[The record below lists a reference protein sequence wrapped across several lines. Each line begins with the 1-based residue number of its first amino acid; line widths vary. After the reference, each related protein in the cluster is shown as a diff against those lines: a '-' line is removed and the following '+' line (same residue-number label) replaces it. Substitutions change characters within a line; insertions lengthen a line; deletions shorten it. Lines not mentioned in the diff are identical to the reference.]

1 MANLG
6 TLTLDL
12 VAKIGGFISGL
23 DAAERESKK
32 SADEIKKNIES
43 IGVAG
48 YAVGDALGKYL
59 KQGIDLAINAFPAL
73 IEQAAK
79 FQDIADKTGGSSE
92 GFANF
97 AVSAKV
103 AGVSIDA
110 IADAS
115 TKLSKNLVGVDDDSK
130 AAGSA
135 LAALNIPIDA
145 FKKLRPDEQIKS
157 VANALGEFAD
167 GSGKAA
173 VAQQLFGKSGAE
185 LLKFFKDYTDSGGD
199 VTILTAQMIQQ
210 ADDHADAQARLREQ
224 ISLTLSAFATGAL
237 GPMTAFTSA
246 AKEAIT
252 ETLGLSAAASDL
264 GNNQGVRIFA
274 ENVGRALAGAI
285 DYVTRSVKELQVL
298 TDFVT
303 QSAKALG
310 QVASLDF
317 AGASRTG
324 ADFRAKYGLD
334 EFGRKIA
341 TAGTEAGKT
350 FVDRYNAQLA
360 GMKRTAFANT
370 DPRRL
375 DLGANGR
382 PVDSRP
388 TLNAALPTKATGG
401 KGAAD
406 DPTKKLLDND
416 LAAFKAQGEQ
426 AKELLAERNKI
437 LDLYNSQ
444 GLLSVK
450 QYYETQQAN
459 LDEATKAQA
468 KSFDDQIDA
477 LKKFQAAASKQTDVA
492 DAQGKIN
499 KLEED
504 KAKLYR
510 ASGTAALE
518 SSIKQVQAQKAVQDA
533 FDEVNAK
540 ILEFQGNMRAAA
552 EIRFDISNEK
562 LIKQAIAEGN
572 DETVK
577 RIALLKQYTLAQA
590 DITKATDAFALAQG
604 DLQIAEDRIT
614 IAQQRGTIGEIE
626 ALQKSAEAR
635 RAAIAP
641 MQQQLDTL
649 LAINDAVRTPQ
660 QNQQI
665 ERLKVQL
672 EQLKATADPLG
683 DKFNQIFS
691 DAAGSAFSDFI
702 TGAKTAKEAFKDFTA
717 AVFKNVADLIA
728 KDLAKKLFTSI
739 LGGDTSN
746 STSAGGVG
754 GILSGL
760 LGGKGKSSGGG
771 LFSSLFGGAGGAAAS
786 SGGSDPLGAFI
797 ALNGFASGGFTGS
810 GAANDPAGIVHKN
823 EFVLNARETA
833 EIGIG
838 NLQAGRFGGGVNIYQ
853 SFAPGT
859 NRQTTDQA
867 AQQAGRTI
875 ERAQRRNG

>member
-12 VAKIGGFISGL
+12 VAKIGGFTSGL
-23 DAAERESKK
+23 DSAERASKK
-32 SADEIKKNIES
+32 SADEIKKNIDS

-48 YAVGDALGKYL
+48 YAAGNALGQYL

-79 FQDIADKTGGSSE
+79 FQDIADKTGGSAE

-115 TKLSKNLVGVDDDSK
+115 TKLSKNLIGVDDDSK
-130 AAGSA
+130 TAG
-135 LAALNIPIDA
+135 AALKALGIPIAD
-145 FKKLRPDEQIKS
+145 FKKLAPDEQIKK
-157 VANALGEFAD
+157 VAEAFGGFAD
-167 GSGKAA
+167 GAGKAA

-185 LLKFFKDYTDSGGD
+185 LLKFFKDYTDNGGD
-199 VTILTAQMIQQ
+199 VTILTGKMIQQ
-210 ADDHADAQARLREQ
+210 ADDHADAQARLRAQLE
-224 ISLTLSAFATGAL
+224 LTLAALATNAI
-237 GPMTAFTSA
+237 GPITAFTGA
-246 AKEAIT
+246 MKEAIT
-252 ETLGLSAAASDL
+252 QTLGLSTASTDL
-264 GNNQGVRIFA
+264 GGNQGVRIFA
-274 ENVGRALAGAI
+274 ENVGRALANAV
-285 DYVTRSVKELQVL
+285 DYVTNSVKEFQVL

-341 TAGTEAGKT
+341 AAGTEAGKT
-350 FVDRYNAQLA
+350 FVDRYNAQLS
-360 GMKRTAFANT
+360 GLKRSAFAAT
-370 DPRRL
+370 DPRRV
-375 DLGANGR
+375 DLGGNGR
-382 PVDSRP
+382 AIDQRP
-388 TLNAALPTKATGG
+388 TLTALPTSKKGG

-406 DPTKKLLDND
+406 DPTKKLLEND

-444 GLLSVK
+444 GLISVK
-450 QYYETQQAN
+450 DYYTAQQQN
-459 LDEATKAQA
+459 LDEATRAQV
-468 KSFDDQIDA
+468 KSYDDQIEA

-492 DAQGKIN
+492 DSQGKIN
-499 KLEED
+499 KLEEE

-518 SSIKQVQAQKAVQDA
+518 SSIKQVQAQKSVQDA
-533 FDEVNAK
+533 FNEVNAK
-540 ILEFQGNMRAAA
+540 ILEYQGNLRAAA

-562 LIKQAIAEGN
+562 LLKQAIAEGN

-577 RIALLKQYTLAQA
+577 RIELLKQYTLAQA
-590 DITKATDAFALAQG
+590 DISKAQEAFALAQG
-604 DLQIAEDRIT
+604 DLSIAEDRIT
-614 IAQQRGTIGEIE
+614 IAQQRGTMGEIE
-626 ALQKSAEAR
+626 ALTASAKAR
-635 RAAIAP
+635 REAIAP
-641 MQQQLDTL
+641 MQEQLNVL

-665 ERLKVQL
+665 ERLKLQL

-691 DAAGSAFSDFI
+691 DAAGSAFADFI
-702 TGAKTAKEAFKDFTA
+702 TGAKTAKEAFRDFA
-717 AVFKNVADLIA
+717 NSVFKSVTDLIA
-728 KDLAKKLFTSI
+728 KDLAKKLFASL
-739 LGGDTSN
+739 LGGGESSG
-746 STSAGGVG
+746 STSAGGIG
-754 GILSGL
+754 GLLSGL
-760 LGGKGKSSGGG
+760 FSGGSGGGASGAG
-771 LFSSLFGGAGGAAAS
+771 LFSSLF
-786 SGGSDPLGAFI
+786 SGL
-797 ALNGFASGGFTGS
+797 GFASGGFTGS
-810 GAANDPAGIVHKN
+810 GAANDPAGFVHKN
-823 EFVLNARETA
+823 EYVLNAQETA
-833 EIGIG
+833 EIGVG
-838 NLQAGRFGGGVNIYQ
+838 NLQAGRFGGGIVINQ

-867 AQQAGRTI
+867 AQQAGRAI
-875 ERAQRRNG
+875 ERSRRNT